1 MNSLQA
7 VRSYF
12 DRAARRFDAI
22 YEGDKPLTQR
32 VVDRLFRRVVL
43 ERFELICNLA
53 PLPGAFSVLDVGCG
67 PGRYSVALAKAG
79 AARVVGVDVA
89 AAMIRLALEESAR
102 SGVAE
107 RCEFVESGFLDFAS
121 DEVFDVVIAT
131 GYFDYTEDPL
141 PHARRM
147 AAACRGRIYAS
158 FPKRWEWRVPIR
170 RLRFLLAGGYVRF
183 YSHAEVRSLWD
194 AAGLANGRVSVLD
207 LGRDYLVVAR
217 AG

>member
-22 YEGDKPLTQR
+22 YEADKPWSQR

-53 PLPGAFSVLDVGCG
+53 PLPGPFTVLDVGCG

-79 AARVVGVDVA
+79 ASRVVGVDVA
-89 AAMIRLALEESAR
+89 AAMIAIAREESMR

-107 RCEFVESGFLDFAS
+107 RCHFVESAFLDF
-121 DEVFDVVIAT
+121 ECGETFDTVVAT
-131 GYFDYTEDPL
+131 GYFDYMEDPL

-147 AAACRGRIYAS
+147 AAACQGRIYAT
-158 FPKRWEWRVPIR
+158 FPKRWEWRVAIR
-170 RLRFLLAGGYVRF
+170 RLRFLLAGGFVRF
-183 YSHAEVRSLWD
+183 YSRPEVQKLWRS
-194 AAGLANGRVSVLD
+194 AGLRDASVSVLD

-217 AG
+217 VA